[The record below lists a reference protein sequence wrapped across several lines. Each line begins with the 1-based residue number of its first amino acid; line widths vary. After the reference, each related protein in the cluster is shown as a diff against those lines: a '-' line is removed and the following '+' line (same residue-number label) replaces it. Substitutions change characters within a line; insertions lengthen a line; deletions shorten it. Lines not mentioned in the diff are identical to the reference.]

1 MAAYDRRH
9 TTEERAGHESEE
21 DVTGARGGGGSRLNE
36 ALTPGRIAMLAL
48 AVITLVLIFRNTGQV
63 RIRLL
68 TPVVTMPFYLAL
80 LATTL
85 IGVAC
90 GFSFA
95 ARRRT

>member
-1 MAAYDRRH
+1 MSPKE
-9 TTEERAGHESEE
+9 TSRAS
-21 DVTGARGGGGSRLNE
+21 GGGGSRLTE

-48 AVITLVLIFRNTGQV
+48 AVMTLVFIFQNTGQV

-68 TPVVTMPFYLAL
+68 VPVVTMPLYLAL

-95 ARRRT
+95 ARRRA